1 MKVLLVWTRTLTAF
15 LVGLL
20 LGACTATTATAPQTI
35 AQSLSVAT
43 LTDETVALLARDDEG
58 HLQPLCSGVWL
69 SSSLIVTA
77 DHCLG
82 ANALGSTVEYAL
94 HDDIG
99 LAGMRSRSAVISARN
114 DRVDLALLRTGQ
126 VPSHRSAYVG
136 VGHVGERVHVM
147 GHPLGLYYTYATGV
161 VSALRINDGIT
172 LLQTTAPT
180 SPGSSGGGLFNDQ
193 GALLGI
199 AHAVVPKG
207 NGLALYID
215 SQHVMQMLA
224 PGVE

>member
-1 MKVLLVWTRTLTAF
+1 MMRLIVPFLT
-15 LVGLL
+15 GLL
-20 LGACTATTATAPQTI
+20 LGACSAPSI
-35 AQSLSVAT
+35 RPAADSSASSISIAT
-43 LTDETVALLARDDEG
+43 LADETVALFTRDDEG

-69 SSSLIVTA
+69 SSSLIVTS

-82 ANALGSTVEYAL
+82 SNALGSAVEYAL
-94 HDDIG
+94 HDDVQFTGI
-99 LAGMRSRSAVISARN
+99 RSRSAVVSARN

-126 VPSHRSAYVG
+126 VPSHHSAYFG
-136 VGHVGERVHVM
+136 VGHTGERVHVM
-147 GHPLGLYYTYATGV
+147 GHPLGLYYTYASGV
-161 VSALRINDGIT
+161 VSAFRVVDGVT

-180 SPGSSGGGLFNDQ
+180 SPGSSGGGIFDNE

-207 NGLALYID
+207 NGLAYYID
-215 SQHVMQMLA
+215 SRHVMQMLA